1 MKVLNYKYL
10 NDQPTEAMNMSV
22 ESGKSRYASPPKGS
36 APKLKDGTQ
45 DGSVYGIPT
54 NSEKYDMGRMKYD
67 SVGSKGYPK
76 QAFDY
81 DY

>member
-1 MKVLNYKYL
+1 MAESYTKIRSGS
-10 NDQPTEAMNMSV
+10 MSV
-22 ESGKSRYASPPKGS
+22 ESGKDRYASPPKGS

-45 DGSVYGIPT
+45 DGGVYGINT
-54 NSEKYDMGRMKYD
+54 ESEKYDIGKIRYH
-67 SVGSKGYPK
+67 SVGSKGYPS